1 MKSKKEIERTLKENK
16 GAIIFYLEI
25 ALITY
30 LVVKM

>member
-1 MKSKKEIERTLKENK
+1 MMKKFLKENK